1 MWCTVFCTLYTVYC
15 IKLRWFTGK
24 PKTRPMIWLII
35 FQEENLNDHNSTQLR
50 NSWMLSD
57 FDGAPDFVSDKLLQ
71 TMWRRKYCFLSTLC
85 SLTGWTKIK
94 WKTPLGICSIHC
106 TALTLS
112 WSLIYK
118 LNFPFGRL
126 LLGGPVFPAAS
137 MKLPAFRH
145 VMYTRERLGG
155 APTRKQGIQNILK
168 WPNRVPKLK
177 GNHQK

>member
-1 MWCTVFCTLYTVYC
+1 
-15 IKLRWFTGK
+15 
-24 PKTRPMIWLII
+24 MIT
-35 FQEENLNDHNSTQLR
+35 TQL
-50 NSWMLSD
+50 NCAILECCQILTALPTSYQTNFYKVCGGENIVSWALY
-57 FDGAPDFVSDKLLQ
+57 
-71 TMWRRKYCFLSTLC
+71 RC
-85 SLTGWTKIK
+85 SLTFWTKII

-118 LNFPFGRL
+118 LNVPFSRL

-155 APTRKQGIQNILK
+155 APTRKQGMQNILK
-168 WPNRVPKLK
+168 WPSRVPKLK
-177 GNHQK
+177 GSLSAPKEINLYSF